1 MKNDKIIL
9 EDIQK
14 LLVINSPQT
23 TSLLNE
29 VVDELENILQEE
41 FTAEERNLVRFYVK
55 EQVLDERFLY
65 NLKRRF
71 KNFVK
76 TGKFGIGRG
85 RTPNKRPPSKAK
97 FIKKVFNFIRG
108 SGFQGDEEA
117 KEEAAKRRHTKSQQ
131 EYFRTPAGQETLRRH
146 RAKRA
151 GEAKNAAQLASSNP
165 TEPTLPTNEREL
177 EQHFYSRARINGM
190 GHSAATKAAREEMR
204 RRESERIGNQQ

>member
-1 MKNDKIIL
+1 MKNNKIIL

-23 TSLLNE
+23 TSLINE

-55 EQVLDERFLY
+55 EQILDEGFVY
-65 NLKRRF
+65 NLKRRA
-71 KNFVK
+71 KNFLK
-76 TGKFGIGRG
+76 KGKIGVGRG
-85 RTPNKRPPSKAK
+85 RKPAPDKGP
-97 FIKKVFNFIRG
+97 FIEKVFHFLTG
-108 SGFQGDEEA
+108 KGFKSKKRYERDRDNAATAAYFKTA
-117 KEEAAKRRHTKSQQ
+117 K
-131 EYFRTPAGQETLRRH
+131 GQETLRRA
-146 RAKRA
+146 REKRA
-151 GEAKNAAQLASSNP
+151 REKADAAGSAQLASPKP